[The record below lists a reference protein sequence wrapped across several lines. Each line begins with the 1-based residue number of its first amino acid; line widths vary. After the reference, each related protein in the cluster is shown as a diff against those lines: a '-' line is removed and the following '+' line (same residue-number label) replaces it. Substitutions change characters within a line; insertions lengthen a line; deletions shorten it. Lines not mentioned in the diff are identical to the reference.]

1 MVRIT
6 NLSVL
11 VIVFL
16 LTTQTFSQNLIK
28 SKFDKDN
35 FAFEL
40 TFENENDYPVFVDK
54 VGAICQ
60 VNFGEFNCEPNLWV
74 PNPISDFVI
83 NVPAKADTIYVQAR
97 PIVRIDPGTVG
108 TITVSI
114 VPDVAKACNSWAIDL
129 SAIVKFNVGYTFQSS
144 AELVMSQDVEML
156 SHRTYNDDEL
166 ASLMYDQDPAKRI
179 KAIEELK
186 FSNLDKKIIETF
198 VSKKLKDR
206 DVNVRIAAIYAVND
220 MKLVSLS
227 GEVCNN
233 MYSATDE
240 NEISDLIKVIGNLK
254 DPKGA
259 DALMGRILN
268 GSTEDACFATKA
280 LIGMNSS
287 DIPRKIRYILERQK
301 SWASSSKED
310 ENLKF
315 YMLSSILINYE
326 DDQSIEFLKTILNDP
341 ATNSE
346 VKYDILASL
355 AGLLE
360 TFEVVQDK
368 FVLGFKEEYAYFL
381 TNKFD
386 YVRTNSLSLYLA
398 CEDTDKAKSKLIKK
412 SLKDPSLQ
420 VKCKAAVWAG
430 ELGYEEYAETITA
443 LVSTAQG
450 PEYEEMAEALVKL
463 SPSK

>member
-28 SKFDKDN
+28 NKFDKNN

-40 TFENENDYPVFVDK
+40 TFENENDYPIFIDK

-83 NVPAKADTIYVQAR
+83 NVPAKADTVFIKAR
-97 PIVRIDPGTVG
+97 PVVRIDPGSIG

-129 SAIVKFNVGYTFQSS
+129 SAIVKFNVGYSFQSS

-156 SHRTYNDDEL
+156 SHRTYADDEL
-166 ASLMYDQDPAKRI
+166 VSLIYDQDAAKRI
-179 KAIEELK
+179 QAIEELK
-186 FSNLDKKIIETF
+186 FSKLDSKTIENYLL
-198 VSKKLKDR
+198 KKLKDK

-220 MKLVSLS
+220 MKLASLS

-233 MYSATDE
+233 LYSASDE

-259 DALMGRILN
+259 DALMGRVLN
-268 GSTEDACFATKA
+268 GSVEDANFATKA
-280 LIGMNSS
+280 LICMDSP

-301 SWASSSKED
+301 KWASSSKEV
-310 ENLKF
+310 ETQKF

-326 DDQSIEFLKTILNDP
+326 DEQSIAFLKTILNDP
-341 ATNSE
+341 ATNSDI
-346 VKYDILASL
+346 KYDILASL

-360 TFEVVQDK
+360 TYEVVQDK
-368 FVLGFKEEYAYFL
+368 FILGFKEEYAYFL
-381 TNKFD
+381 NNKYD

-398 CEDTDKAKSKLIKK
+398 CDDADKTKSKLIKK
-412 SLKDPSLQ
+412 SFKDPSLQ

-443 LVSTAQG
+443 LVNKAQG
-450 PEYEEMAEALVKL
+450 PEYDEMAEALVKL